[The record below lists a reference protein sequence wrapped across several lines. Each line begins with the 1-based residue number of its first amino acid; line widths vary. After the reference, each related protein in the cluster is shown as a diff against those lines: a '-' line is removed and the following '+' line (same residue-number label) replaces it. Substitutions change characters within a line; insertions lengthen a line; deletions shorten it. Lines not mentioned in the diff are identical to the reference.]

1 MAASKNP
8 FGWTEIYVEDM
19 ARAQKFYETV
29 LAVKLE
35 ALPVPAGMD
44 IEKDCEDSYE
54 MVSFPGDMAAPGTS
68 GALVKSSMMKPGVGG
83 TLVYFSCEDCATEI
97 SRAAAAGGKIL
108 NDKMSIG
115 EYGFCGVCMDS
126 EGNAIGF
133 HSMK

>member
-35 ALPVPAGMD
+35 PLPVPAGMD
-44 IEKDCEDSYE
+44 IDGEDSYE
-54 MVSFPGDMAAPGTS
+54 MVSFPGEMAAPGTS
-68 GALVKSSMMKPGVGG
+68 GALVKSSMFKPGLGG

-97 SRAAAAGGKIL
+97 SRVVSAGGKLL

-115 EYGFCGVCMDS
+115 EYGFCGVGMDT

>member
-1 MAASKNP
+1 MATAKNP

-29 LAVKLE
+29 LAVELV
-35 ALPVPAGMD
+35 ALPMPAGVE
-44 IEKDCEDSYE
+44 IENDGEDSYE

-68 GALVKSSMMKPGVGG
+68 GALVKSAMFKPGLGG

-97 SRAAAAGGKIL
+97 SRVVAAGGKVL